1 MARAPKQRE
10 PFPSP
15 QHGDCGAQLIPVP
28 HAWTLEFVDRS
39 RKAGGAREIRTPV
52 KALRQ
57 TGRRSANEHPKER
70 PRLLVRTETRRD
82 FISAFQQPAG
92 YPVGLQHPAQSSR
105 RHPFYRGAGT
115 AEFLNRTHSSVR
127 RKPPTKNIGLVS
139 ASVVIVMA
147 FFHFSNENKVSR
159 SPTFLRNCTP
169 TTC

>member
-1 MARAPKQRE
+1 MARAQKQRE

-15 QHGDCGAQLIPVP
+15 RHGDSGAQLTPVP

-39 RKAGGAREIRTPV
+39 RKAGGALGDSNSREGPRANRPE
-52 KALRQ
+52 
-57 TGRRSANEHPKER
+57 SANEHPKER
-70 PRLLVRTETRRD
+70 PRLLVRTETRLYQRV
-82 FISAFQQPAG
+82 PTG
-92 YPVGLQHPAQSSR
+92 YPVGLQHSAQSSR
-105 RHPFYRGAGT
+105 RHPLYRGAGT
-115 AEFLNRTHSSVR
+115 AEFLNRTPSSAR
-127 RKPPTKNIGLVS
+127 RKPPAKNIGLVS